1 MNEKSFYDTIRAEL
15 FKGSISNDQLK
26 GIQGIIAEY
35 NKECLNDLRQL
46 GYILA
51 TIYHETAK
59 TMRPIPEYGKGANY
73 DYGKKL
79 KMNRKPYT
87 VPNQLYYG
95 RGYVQL
101 TWYENY
107 DAMGRK
113 LGLDLLNNPDLL
125 LTVEVS
131 TKVAF
136 IGMKLGMFTG
146 KKLSDYFNATKT
158 DWIGARKIINGQD
171 MAVKI
176 SEYAKLFY
184 KGLTLA

>member
-1 MNEKSFYDTIRAEL
+1 MNSKSFYDTIRPSL
-15 FKGSISNDQLK
+15 FKGSISTDQFS
-26 GIQGIIAEY
+26 GIEGIISGY
-35 NKECLNDLRQL
+35 NKQCLNDLRKL
-46 GYILA
+46 AYILA

-59 TMRPIPEYGKGANY
+59 TMKPIAEYGKGAKY

-87 VPNQLYYG
+87 NPNQIYYG

-107 DAMGRK
+107 DAMGKK

-131 TKVAF
+131 TKVTF
-136 IGMKLGMFTG
+136 TGMTLGMFTG
-146 KKLSDYFNATKT
+146 KKLSDYFNSNTT
-158 DWIGARKIINGQD
+158 DWVNARKIINGLDAAQTI
-171 MAVKI
+171 AG
-176 SEYAKLFY
+176 YAKIFY
-184 KGLTLA
+184 SALTMA